1 MANVVIETQNLVKNF
16 GKICA
21 VKDLNLK
28 VFQGEI
34 YGFLG
39 PNGAGKTTTIRL
51 LTGTL
56 RPTSGFVRVLG
67 MDMRHNEIEIKRS
80 IGVVPDE
87 PRMYSNLKG
96 YEFLNFTIEIF
107 GLDRRAM
114 RERIQELSTAFGV
127 NYLDKYI
134 SDMSHGM
141 KQKLL
146 LMSVLMRKPKVIFLD
161 EPTVGLDA
169 KSAKILKLLLTKY
182 ASEGCTIFMTTHVLE
197 IAEKMCSRI
206 GIIDKGSLIAE
217 GNMDELRRLV
227 KDNVASL
234 EDVFLR
240 LTATEEDILEIVEEL

>member
-56 RPTSGFVRVLG
+56 RPTSGVVRVLG
-67 MDMRHNEIEIKRS
+67 MDMRYNEIEIKRS

-87 PRMYSNLKG
+87 PRMYPNLKG

-127 NYLDKYI
+127 NYLDKYV

-146 LMSVLMRKPKVIFLD
+146 LMSVLMRKPRVIFLD

-217 GNMDELRRLV
+217 GTMDELRKLV

>member
-51 LTGTL
+51 LTGAL
-56 RPTSGFVRVLG
+56 RPTFGTVRILG
-67 MDMRHNEIEIKRS
+67 MDMRYNEIEIKRS

-96 YEFLNFTIEIF
+96 YEFLNFIIEIF
-107 GLDRRAM
+107 GLDKQAM
-114 RERIQELSTAFGV
+114 RERIQELSVAFGV

-134 SDMSHGM
+134 ADMSHGM

-182 ASEGCTIFMTTHVLE
+182 VSEGCTIFMTTHVLE

-206 GIIDKGSLIAE
+206 GIIDRGSLIAE
-217 GNMDELRRLV
+217 GTMDELRKLV

-240 LTATEEDILEIVEEL
+240 LTATEEDILQIVEEL

>member
-21 VKDLNLK
+21 VNDLNLK

-51 LTGTL
+51 LTGAL
-56 RPTSGFVRVLG
+56 RPTSGTVRILG
-67 MDMRHNEIEIKRS
+67 MDMRYNEIEIKRS

-107 GLDRRAM
+107 GLDKQAM
-114 RERIQELSTAFGV
+114 RERIQELSVAFGV

-134 SDMSHGM
+134 ADMSHGM

-182 ASEGCTIFMTTHVLE
+182 VSEGCTIFMTTHVLE

-206 GIIDKGSLIAE
+206 GIIDRGSLIAE
-217 GNMDELRRLV
+217 GTMDELRKLV

-240 LTATEEDILEIVEEL
+240 LTATEEDILQIVEEL

>member
-1 MANVVIETQNLVKNF
+1 
-16 GKICA
+16 
-21 VKDLNLK
+21 
-28 VFQGEI
+28 
-34 YGFLG
+34 
-39 PNGAGKTTTIRL
+39 
-51 LTGTL
+51 
-56 RPTSGFVRVLG
+56 
-67 MDMRHNEIEIKRS
+67 MDMRYNEIEIKRS

-107 GLDRRAM
+107 GLDKQAM
-114 RERIQELSTAFGV
+114 RERIQELSVAFGV

-134 SDMSHGM
+134 ADMSHGM

-182 ASEGCTIFMTTHVLE
+182 VSEGCTIFMTTHVLE

-206 GIIDKGSLIAE
+206 GIIDRGSLIAE
-217 GNMDELRRLV
+217 GTMDELRKLV

-240 LTATEEDILEIVEEL
+240 LTATEEDILQIVEEL

>member
-21 VKDLNLK
+21 VNDLNLK

-39 PNGAGKTTTIRL
+39 PNGAGKTTTVRL
-51 LTGTL
+51 LTGAL
-56 RPTSGFVRVLG
+56 RPTSGTVRILG
-67 MDMRHNEIEIKRS
+67 MDMRYNEIEIKRS

-96 YEFLNFTIEIF
+96 YEFLNFIIEIF
-107 GLDRRAM
+107 GLDKQAM
-114 RERIQELSTAFGV
+114 RERIQELSVAFGV

-134 SDMSHGM
+134 ADMSHGM

-182 ASEGCTIFMTTHVLE
+182 VSEGCTIFMTTHVLE

-206 GIIDKGSLIAE
+206 GIIDRGSLIAE
-217 GNMDELRRLV
+217 GTMDELRKLV

-240 LTATEEDILEIVEEL
+240 LTATEEDILQIVEEL